1 VRPGIT
7 AGVQLTQANEN
18 DRLLR
23 AASAA
28 SPVVA
33 LTLILLKSWGW
44 SETSSVAMLSSLA
57 DSALDLAASLI
68 TFFAIRVALTP
79 ADDEHRFG
87 HGKSEAVAG
96 VVQAALIT
104 LSAMV
109 VVFEAIRRVSSPAV
123 VSEPVTGLGVMML
136 SLLLTGAL
144 VAFQRFTVART
155 GSLAL
160 AADEAHYRTD
170 LIVAIAVGGAVL
182 VSGAGGWWWVDP
194 AVGLAVAAYLV
205 HAATGIARAALR
217 DLLDEELPAP
227 QREKIRGAILAH
239 DHVLGVHDLRT
250 RSAGR
255 RRFIQVHV
263 ELDPALSLAHAHA
276 ISDEI
281 EQHLLQTCGDVEVL
295 IHLDPAGVEPSHG
308 FS

>member
-1 VRPGIT
+1 MIEGT
-7 AGVQLTQANEN
+7 EN
-18 DRLLR
+18 DRWLR

-28 SPVVA
+28 SPLVA
-33 LTLILLKSWGW
+33 VTLIVLKGWGW

-68 TFFAIRVALTP
+68 TFFAIRVSLTP

-96 VVQAALIT
+96 VIQAALIA
-104 LSAMV
+104 LSSAV
-109 VVFEAIRRVSSPAV
+109 VVFEAVRRMSSPAT
-123 VSEPVTGLGVMML
+123 VSEPAAGVGVMAV
-136 SLLLTGAL
+136 SLVLTGAL
-144 VAFQRFTVART
+144 VAFQRWTVART

-170 LIVAIAVGGAVL
+170 LIVAVAVGGAVL
-182 VSGAGGWWWVDP
+182 ASGGDGLWWVDP
-194 AVGLAVAAYLV
+194 AVGLAVAAYLA
-205 HAATGIARAALR
+205 HTATGIARTALR

-227 QREKIRGAILAH
+227 QRERIRGVILAH

-263 ELDPALSLAHAHA
+263 ELDPALSLVAAHA

-281 EQHLLQTCGDVEVL
+281 ENHLLQSCGDVEVL